1 MFEKTPRVGSPPEV
15 IARFD
20 ELFERRHPS
29 PTPESAVLL
38 DRICA
43 SWRAQNRAAAAA
55 LVAVGELFGYRL
67 ARCSDTEEWA
77 IDSEEAVS
85 AELAAA
91 LRISQGL
98 AGSQVRYARAMRERL
113 PKVADVFKAGDIDQ
127 RTFATIVYRTD
138 LITDRQVLAAVDG
151 QLALRV
157 TRWPSMT
164 RSRLAGQIDKIVA
177 TADADAV
184 RRRKERRTEREIWF
198 ADLEGGISE
207 IHGSLFSPDAHAL
220 EKRLNALSGTVCED
234 DPRTREQRRA
244 DALGALAA
252 GADRLGCRCGRSDC
266 AAGKRPAATP
276 VVIHVIAEQV
286 TVDGRGF
293 TPASEVGADGLIGPE
308 LVAEL
313 AASAR
318 LVPLIHPADAAPE
331 PGYLPS
337 KALADFVRCRDLT
350 CRWPGCDRPAVD
362 CDLDHTIP
370 YADGGPT
377 HASNLKCY
385 CRAHHL
391 VKTFWGWRDQ
401 QLPDGTVILKSPS
414 GQTYVTTP
422 GSALLFPSLCLATGG
437 VPAPEA
443 DPPIEYCGD
452 RTAMMPRRRRTRVQ
466 DRAHRVATERR
477 QNRNARMS
485 HRADHMSHLGPA
497 PPATDRDPPP
507 F

>member
-127 RTFATIVYRTD
+127 RTFATIAYRTD

-177 TADADAV
+177 
-184 RRRKERRTEREIWF
+184 
-198 ADLEGGISE
+198 
-207 IHGSLFSPDAHAL
+207 
-220 EKRLNALSGTVCED
+220 
-234 DPRTREQRRA
+234 
-244 DALGALAA
+244 
-252 GADRLGCRCGRSDC
+252 
-266 AAGKRPAATP
+266 
-276 VVIHVIAEQV
+276 
-286 TVDGRGF
+286 
-293 TPASEVGADGLIGPE
+293 
-308 LVAEL
+308 
-313 AASAR
+313 
-318 LVPLIHPADAAPE
+318 
-331 PGYLPS
+331 
-337 KALADFVRCRDLT
+337 
-350 CRWPGCDRPAVD
+350 
-362 CDLDHTIP
+362 
-370 YADGGPT
+370 
-377 HASNLKCY
+377 
-385 CRAHHL
+385 
-391 VKTFWGWRDQ
+391 
-401 QLPDGTVILKSPS
+401 
-414 GQTYVTTP
+414 
-422 GSALLFPSLCLATGG
+422 
-437 VPAPEA
+437 
-443 DPPIEYCGD
+443 
-452 RTAMMPRRRRTRVQ
+452 
-466 DRAHRVATERR
+466 
-477 QNRNARMS
+477 
-485 HRADHMSHLGPA
+485 
-497 PPATDRDPPP
+497 
-507 F
+507 